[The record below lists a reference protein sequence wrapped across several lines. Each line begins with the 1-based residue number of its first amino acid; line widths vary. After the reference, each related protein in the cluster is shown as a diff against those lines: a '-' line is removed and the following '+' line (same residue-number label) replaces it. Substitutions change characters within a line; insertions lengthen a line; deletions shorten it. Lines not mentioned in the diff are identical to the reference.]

1 MEQISV
7 ITEPLAQSA
16 KLHFTMQ
23 KMSISYPYFYGDS
36 LRIKRI
42 LINLISNAIKFT
54 PQGGRIDL
62 FAEEILPVDAVEHI

>member
-1 MEQISV
+1 
-7 ITEPLAQSA
+7 
-16 KLHFTMQ
+16 MQ